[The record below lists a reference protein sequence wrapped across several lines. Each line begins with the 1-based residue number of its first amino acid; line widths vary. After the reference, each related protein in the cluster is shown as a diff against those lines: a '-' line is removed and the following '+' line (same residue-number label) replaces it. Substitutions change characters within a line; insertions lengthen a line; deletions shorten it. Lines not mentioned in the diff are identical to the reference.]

1 MGEEQRVGRAGARSG
16 PPVLLTI
23 AGSDSGG
30 GAGIQADLKTFA
42 ALGGYGTSAV
52 TAVTAQNPAGISAV
66 QGIEPDVVAEQIR
79 QVARYYPLAAAK
91 TGMLFSAAVV
101 RAVAEAWRELSP
113 RPPLVVDPV
122 LVATS
127 GAKLHEDNALA
138 ALCERILP
146 LAAVVTPNLEEAALL
161 LGRPLRGRADME
173 PAARAL
179 HARFGVAVL
188 VKGGHLRDSDDAA
201 DCLYDGRSVAWT
213 SRPFVR
219 GVNSHG
225 TGCTLSAA
233 IAAGLG
239 AGLPLAEAV
248 ARAREYLHAGLL
260 AAVRVGTD
268 KAINHAHGP
277 IAVPGD

>member
-1 MGEEQRVGRAGARSG
+1 MGDVRGAGRGGERSG

-42 ALGGYGTSAV
+42 ALGGYGTSAI
-52 TAVTAQNPAGISAV
+52 TAVTAQNPAGVSAI
-66 QGIEPDVVAEQIR
+66 QGIEPAIVSAQIR

-101 RAVAEAWRELSP
+101 RAVAEAWSELSP

-122 LVATS
+122 LAATS
-127 GAKLHEDNALA
+127 GAKLLAEDALT

-146 LAAVVTPNLEEAALL
+146 LATIVTPNMEEAALL
-161 LGRPLRGRADME
+161 LGQPLRGRTDLE

-179 HARFGVAVL
+179 YARFGLAVL
-188 VKGGHLRDSDDAA
+188 VKGGHLQDSAEAA
-201 DCLYDGRSVAWT
+201 DCLFDGRSVAW
-213 SRPFVR
+213 SVRPFVR

-239 AGLPLAEAV
+239 AGLPLPEAV
-248 ARAREYLHAGLL
+248 ERARTYLHAGLL
-260 AAVRVGTD
+260 AAVQVGPD

-277 IAVPGD
+277 VAVPGS